1 MSRTFLR
8 PSSLPEASTM
18 RVNSTR
24 APRAH
29 VIRSP
34 LHPLALALLVAC
46 VPASLQAQTVSGD
59 QRFTPVL
66 GQATPLYPQSTTTQN
81 QASDPLFAQPGNVDY
96 RVNAGVDRVV
106 VEVDRDGVPA
116 DGQSPVH
123 VVVQL
128 FNADGSPM
136 QGEAFATIENSG
148 GRIKLADGRTDELGP
163 GQLDAD
169 QATPGVQLPVRNG
182 RAEFDLLAP
191 HDPQDVLLRVTAG
204 GQSAEGVVGFVPE
217 MRDMIA
223 TGLIEG
229 VINFRRNGNGL
240 LNSSQQGDG
249 FEREIRRWEKQFNN
263 GKANGAARAA
273 FFVKGTIQ
281 GKYLLTAAY
290 DSDKEVRARLLR
302 DIQPEEFYPVY
313 GDASLRGFD
322 ARSAERLYVR
332 VDQDRSYLLYGDF
345 QTGDNITTTTGVD
358 FGSRAA
364 QRVLGTYNRTA
375 TGLGWHFENERVRGN
390 VFAIE
395 DSLRQVIEELPASGS
410 GPYGLRNNAV
420 LEGSERVE
428 VVVRDR
434 DQPSRIVSVRPLAR
448 LVDYSFEP
456 FSGRIL
462 LASFLPSFDS
472 DLNPVSLRIT
482 YELDQ
487 GTEKFLV
494 LGADAQLRV
503 GENGEVGGSVVDD
516 RNPFAEFQMGSAN
529 VGYRLGE
536 NTWLVAEAARTR
548 SEVNTNSI
556 NQYGTPAL
564 QGLSGLVEGD
574 AWRVELGHAGKA
586 FDFKA
591 FAGQSDPE
599 FNNQA
604 SPLYGGRGEYSL
616 STRYRLNER
625 FELYADALRSEDR
638 NPDGGERESAS
649 AGTRVKVTDKLTLDF
664 GYRAIRETVG
674 AYYTWATNSGYGNIG
689 GLSGG
694 YATGAGGG
702 ALGYG
707 QQPLDP
713 LTGLPI
719 IQNGASNDV
728 ASGLPVGTEL
738 SSDMVRFGLGYRA
751 SDRLSLGGEVEQ
763 DIHGEDRNRIA
774 LGADYQLRERS
785 RLYGR
790 YEKQTGISGVNGLTQ
805 DGREANTLA
814 VGVDTSFLRDTTLFS
829 EYRLRDAIAGRDIQ
843 AASGVRNRWDISEG
857 LRLDTSVEHTN
868 VISGNVGDSTGV
880 GLGLDYSANPL
891 WRGSVRLEHRI
902 SDDIEKTPTN
912 EGYHTTLLQFL
923 AARKLNRD
931 WTVLARNYLLRTVY
945 EARGDVLQDRFQI
958 GAAYRDTDTNRVNAL
973 ARYEYKLEKDESG
986 MDSGGFGSDTG
997 QEVRTAAHIV
1007 SAHADWHPSRPW
1019 WLTGRVAA
1027 KWQKDRF
1034 VYADT
1039 GSVDDDFNAVLLS
1052 GRVVYDV
1059 TENWDIG
1066 VLASTFRGQDGAN
1079 QYAFGVEVGRL
1090 LRQNLWLSVGYNA
1103 TGFRGDTDLTGY
1115 EYTQQG
1121 AFIRLRFKFDEDLF
1135 IREDARYRDPVRA
1148 GATP

>member
-1 MSRTFLR
+1 MSRTAAPT
-8 PSSLPEASTM
+8 PSLIKAKPMRAS
-18 RVNSTR
+18 RLSVK
-24 APRAH
+24 
-29 VIRSP
+29 
-34 LHPLALALLVAC
+34 PLALALSLVIAP
-46 VPASLQAQTVSGD
+46 VAAQNVSGD

-66 GQATPLYPQSTTTQN
+66 GQGTPLFPQSPQSQQTGS
-81 QASDPLFAQPGNVDY
+81 QALYAQPGNVDY
-96 RVNAGVDRVV
+96 RVNTGVDRVV

-123 VVVQL
+123 VVVHL
-128 FNADGSPM
+128 YGADGQPLS
-136 QGEAFATIENSG
+136 GEAFATIENSG
-148 GRIKLADGRTDELGP
+148 GRIKLPDGRTDELGP
-163 GQLDAD
+163 GRLDAD
-169 QATPGVQLPVRNG
+169 KVTPGVQLPVRDG
-182 RAEFDLLAP
+182 KAEFELLAP
-191 HDPQDVLLRVTAG
+191 HDPQDVLLRVTSGAH
-204 GQSAEGVVGFVPE
+204 SAEGVIGFVPE
-217 MRDMIA
+217 MREMIA

-240 LNSSQQGDG
+240 INNSQYGDG

-263 GKANGAARAA
+263 GKANGSARAA
-273 FFVKGTIQ
+273 FFVKGRIK
-281 GKYLLTAAY
+281 GEYLLTAAY

-332 VDQDRSYLLYGDF
+332 VDKDRSYLLYGDF
-345 QTGDNITTTTGVD
+345 QTGDSISTQTGVD
-358 FGSRAA
+358 FGERAS

-375 TGLGWHFENERVRGN
+375 TGLGWHFENARVRGN

-434 DQPSRIVSVRPLAR
+434 NQPSRIVSVRPLAR

-462 LASFLPSFDS
+462 LNSFLPSFDS

-503 GENGEVGGSVVDD
+503 GENGEIGGSYVDD
-516 RNPFAEFQMGSAN
+516 RNPFAAFEMGSAN
-529 VGYRLGE
+529 VGYRFGA

-574 AWRVELGHAGKA
+574 AWRVEFGHAGK
-586 FDFKA
+586 DLDLKL
-591 FAGQSDPE
+591 FAGRSDPE
-599 FNNQA
+599 FNNPA

-616 STRYRLNER
+616 TTRYRLNER
-625 FELYADALRSEDR
+625 FELYAEALRSEDR
-638 NPDGGERESAS
+638 NPDGGERDAGSV
-649 AGTRVKVTDKLTLDF
+649 GTRFKATEKLTFDF

-674 AYYTWATNSGYGNIG
+674 AYYTWATNSGYGNLG

-702 ALGYG
+702 VLGYG

-719 IQNGASNDV
+719 ISSGNPNDV
-728 ASGLPVGTEL
+728 TSGLPVGTEL
-738 SSDMVRFGLGYRA
+738 SSDMLRFGVGYRA

-805 DGREANTLA
+805 DGREADTMA
-814 VGVDTSFLRDTTLFS
+814 FGVDTSFVKDTQLFS
-829 EYRLRDAIAGRDIQ
+829 EYRLRDAISGRDIQ
-843 AASGVRNRWDISEG
+843 AASGVRNNWDIREG
-857 LRLDTSVEHTN
+857 VRLSSSLEHTN
-868 VISGNVGDSTGV
+868 VISGDVGDSTGA
-880 GLGLDYSANPL
+880 GLALDYSANPL
-891 WRGSVRLEHRI
+891 WRGSIRVEHRI
-902 SDDIEKTPTN
+902 SDDVMETPTD
-912 EGYHTTLLQFL
+912 EGYNTTLLQFL

-945 EARGDVLQDRFQI
+945 DARGDVLQDRFQI

-986 MDSGGFGSDTG
+986 MDGTGFGSDTG
-997 QEVRTAAHIV
+997 QDIRTSAHII

-1019 WLTGRVAA
+1019 WLTGRIAA
-1027 KWQKDRF
+1027 KWQKDSF
-1034 VYADT
+1034 FFADT
-1039 GSVDDDFNAVLLS
+1039 GRVDDEFRAVLLS
-1052 GRVVYDV
+1052 GRIVYDI

-1066 VLASTFRGQDGAN
+1066 VLGSTFRGQDGAN
-1079 QYAFGVEVGRL
+1079 KYAFGIEVGRL

-1103 TGFRGDTDLTGY
+1103 TGFRGDQDLTGY

-1135 IREDARYRDPVRA
+1135 RRDDVRYRDPVR
-1148 GATP
+1148 

>member
-1 MSRTFLR
+1 MSRTPRSARVRQARNPMR
-8 PSSLPEASTM
+8 PERFSRKPLSLALSLVLVPT
-18 RVNSTR
+18 
-24 APRAH
+24 
-29 VIRSP
+29 
-34 LHPLALALLVAC
+34 LALA
-46 VPASLQAQTVSGD
+46 QNVSGD

-66 GQATPLYPQSTTTQN
+66 GQATPLFPQSPQSR
-81 QASDPLFAQPGNVDY
+81 QAGSQALYAQPGNVDY
-96 RVNAGVDRVV
+96 RVNAGVQRVV

-123 VVVQL
+123 VVVHL
-128 FNADGSPM
+128 YGADGKPLA
-136 QGEAFATIENSG
+136 GESFATIENSG
-148 GRIKLADGRTDELGP
+148 GRIKLPDGRTDELGP
-163 GQLDAD
+163 GRLDAD
-169 QATPGVQLPVRNG
+169 RVTPGVQLPVRDG

-204 GQSAEGVVGFVPE
+204 GETAEGVVGFVPE
-217 MRDMIA
+217 MREMIA

-229 VINFRRNGNGL
+229 VINFRRKGDHLIDG
-240 LNSSQQGDG
+240 STRGDG

-273 FFVKGTIQ
+273 FFVKGRIK
-281 GKYLLTAAY
+281 GEYLLTAAY

-332 VDQDRSYLLYGDF
+332 VDKERSYLLYGDF
-345 QTGDNITTTTGVD
+345 QTGDSIATQTGVD
-358 FGSRAA
+358 SGARAP

-395 DSLRQVIEELPASGS
+395 DSLRQIIEELPSQGS

-434 DQPSRIVSVRPLAR
+434 NQPSRIVSVRPLGR

-462 LASFLPSFDS
+462 LNSFLPSFDA

-487 GTEKFLV
+487 GTEKFWV
-494 LGADAQLRV
+494 VGGDAQLRV
-503 GENGEVGGSVVDD
+503 GENGEIGGSYVDD
-516 RNPFAEFQMGSAN
+516 RNPFASFEMGSAN

-564 QGLSGLVEGD
+564 QGLSGLVEGN
-574 AWRVELGHAGKA
+574 AWRVEFGHAGGKA
-586 FDFKA
+586 DLKL
-591 FAGQSDPE
+591 FAGQS
-599 FNNQA
+599 A

-616 STRYRLNER
+616 TTRYRLNER
-625 FELYADALRSEDR
+625 FELYAEGLRSEDR
-638 NPDGGERESAS
+638 NPDGGERNAGSI
-649 AGTRVKVTDKLTLDF
+649 GTRIKATDKLTLDF

-674 AYYTWATNSGYGNIG
+674 AYYTWATNSGYGNLG

-719 IQNGASNDV
+719 ISSGNPNDV

-738 SSDMVRFGLGYRA
+738 SSDMLRVGVGYRA
-751 SDRLSLGGEVEQ
+751 SERLSLGGEVEQ
-763 DIHGEDRNRIA
+763 DIHGEDRNRVA
-774 LGADYQLRERS
+774 FGLDYQLRERS

-805 DGREANTLA
+805 DGREADTVAL
-814 VGVDTSFLRDTTLFS
+814 GVDTTFMRDTQLFS

-843 AASGVRNRWDISEG
+843 AASGMRNRWDLAEG
-857 LRLDTSVEHTN
+857 LRLDTSLEHTN

-880 GLGLDYSANPL
+880 GVALDYSANPL
-891 WRGSVRLEHRI
+891 WRGNIRLEHRI
-902 SDDIEKTPTN
+902 SDDVADTPVD
-912 EGYHTTLLQFL
+912 EAYHTTLLQFL

-945 EARGDVLQDRFQI
+945 AARGDVLQDRFQV
-958 GAAYRDTDTNRVNAL
+958 GLAYRDTDTNRINAL

-986 MDSGGFGSDTG
+986 MDGSGFGSDTG
-997 QEVRTAAHIV
+997 QEIRTSAHIV

-1027 KWQKDRF
+1027 KWQKDSF
-1034 VYADT
+1034 FYADT
-1039 GSVDDDFNAVLLS
+1039 GRVNDDFNAVLLS
-1052 GRVVYDV
+1052 GRIVYDI
-1059 TENWDIG
+1059 TEKWDIG
-1066 VLASTFRGQDGAN
+1066 VLASTFRGQYGAN

-1103 TGFRGDTDLTGY
+1103 TGFRGDEDLTGY

-1135 IREDARYRDPVRA
+1135 RREDARYRDPVR
-1148 GATP
+1148 

>member
-1 MSRTFLR
+1 MSRTAFR
-8 PSSLPEASTM
+8 PSTSFEATPMHASRRPTI
-18 RVNSTR
+18 N
-24 APRAH
+24 
-29 VIRSP
+29 
-34 LHPLALALLVAC
+34 PLALALALAIAPVLAT
-46 VPASLQAQTVSGD
+46 AQTVGGD
-59 QRFTPVL
+59 QRFTPIL
-66 GQATPLYPQSTTTQN
+66 GEATPLFPQSPQTQDN
-81 QASDPLFAQPGNVDY
+81 ASQPLYAQPGNVDY

-123 VVVQL
+123 VVVHL
-128 FNADGSPM
+128 YDADGNPM
-136 QGEAFATIENSG
+136 RGESFATLENSG

-163 GQLDAD
+163 GRLDAD
-169 QATPGVQLPVRNG
+169 KVTPGVQLPIRDG
-182 RAEFDLLAP
+182 KAEFDLLAP

-204 GQSAEGVVGFVPE
+204 GQSAEGVIGFVPE
-217 MRDMIA
+217 MREMIA
-223 TGLIEG
+223 TGLLEG
-229 VINFRRNGNGL
+229 VINFRRKGNGL
-240 LNSSQQGDG
+240 INGTQQGDG

-273 FFVKGTIQ
+273 FFVKGQIK
-281 GKYLLTAAY
+281 GEYLLTAAY

-332 VDQDRSYLLYGDF
+332 VDKDRSYLLYGDF
-345 QTGDNITTTTGVD
+345 QTGDNLATQTGVD
-358 FGSRAA
+358 FGSQAA
-364 QRVLGTYNRTA
+364 QRTLGTYNRTA

-395 DSLRQVIEELPASGS
+395 DSLRQVIEELPTAGS

-428 VVVRDR
+428 VIVRDR
-434 DQPSRIVSVRPLAR
+434 NQPSRIVSVRPLAR

-462 LASFLPSFDS
+462 LNSFLPSFDS
-472 DLNPVSLRIT
+472 DLNPLSLRIT

-494 LGADAQLRV
+494 VGADAQLRV
-503 GENGEVGGSVVDD
+503 GKNGEIGGSYVED
-516 RNPFAEFQMGSAN
+516 RNPFAEFEMGSAN
-529 VGYRLGE
+529 IGYRLGA
-536 NTWLVAEAARTR
+536 NTWMVAEVARTQ

-574 AWRVELGHAGKA
+574 AWRVEMGHGGKDL
-586 FDFKA
+586 DFKL

-599 FNNQA
+599 FNNSA

-616 STRYRLNER
+616 TTRYRLTPR
-625 FELYADALRSEDR
+625 VELYAEALRSEDR
-638 NPDGGERESAS
+638 NPDGGERNAAS
-649 AGTRVKVTDKLTLDF
+649 AGTRVKVNEKLTLDF

-674 AYYTWATNSGYGNIG
+674 AYYTWATNTGYGNVG

-719 IQNGASNDV
+719 ISNGNPNDV

-738 SSDMVRFGLGYRA
+738 SSDMLRIGAGYRA
-751 SDRLSLGGEVEQ
+751 SDRFTLGAEVEQ
-763 DIHGEDRNRIA
+763 DIHGQDRDRIA

-814 VGVDTSFLRDTTLFS
+814 LGVDTTFIKDTQLFS

-880 GLGLDYSANPL
+880 GLALDYSANPL

-902 SDDIEKTPTN
+902 SDDIVGTPTD
-912 EGYHTTLLQFL
+912 EGYNTTLLQFL

-931 WTVLARNYLLRTVY
+931 WTILARNYLLRTDY
-945 EARGDVLQDRFQI
+945 DARGDVLQDRFQI

-986 MDSGGFGSDTG
+986 MDGSGFGSDTG
-997 QEVRTAAHIV
+997 QDIRTSAHIV

-1019 WLTGRVAA
+1019 WLTGRIAA
-1027 KWQKDRF
+1027 KWQQDSF
-1034 VYADT
+1034 FYADT
-1039 GSVDDDFNAVLLS
+1039 GRVDDDFNAVLLS
-1052 GRVVYDV
+1052 GRVVYDI

-1066 VLASTFRGQDGAN
+1066 VLGATFRGQDGAN
-1079 QYAFGVEVGRL
+1079 QYAFGLEVGRL
-1090 LRQNLWLSVGYNA
+1090 LRQNLWLSVGYNS
-1103 TGFRGDTDLTGY
+1103 TGFRGDEDLTGY

-1121 AFIRLRFKFDEDLF
+1121 AFVRLRFKFDEDLF
-1135 IREDARYRDPVRA
+1135 RRDDVRYRDPVR
-1148 GATP
+1148 

>member
-1 MSRTFLR
+1 MSRAAFPTPFLI
-8 PSSLPEASTM
+8 EAKPM
-18 RVNSTR
+18 REYRLSVK
-24 APRAH
+24 
-29 VIRSP
+29 P
-34 LHPLALALLVAC
+34 LVLALSLVVTPAL
-46 VPASLQAQTVSGD
+46 AQNVSGD

-66 GQATPLYPQSTTTQN
+66 GQGTPLFPQSPQTQN
-81 QASDPLFAQPGNVDY
+81 TGSQALYAQPGNVDY
-96 RVNAGVDRVV
+96 RVNTGVDRVV

-123 VVVQL
+123 VVVHL
-128 FNADGSPM
+128 YGADGQPLS
-136 QGEAFATIENSG
+136 GEAFATIENSG
-148 GRIKLADGRTDELGP
+148 GRIKLPDGRTDELGP
-163 GQLDAD
+163 GRLDAD
-169 QATPGVQLPVRNG
+169 KVTPGVQLPVRDG
-182 RAEFDLLAP
+182 KAEFELLAP
-191 HDPQDVLLRVTAG
+191 HDPQDVLLRVTSGAH
-204 GQSAEGVVGFVPE
+204 SAEGVVGFVPE
-217 MRDMIA
+217 MREMIA

-229 VINFRRNGNGL
+229 VVNFRRNGSGL
-240 LNSSQQGDG
+240 INNSQYGDG

-273 FFVKGTIQ
+273 FFVKGRIK
-281 GKYLLTAAY
+281 GEYLLTAAY

-332 VDQDRSYLLYGDF
+332 VDKDRSYLLYGDF
-345 QTGDNITTTTGVD
+345 QTGDSISTQTGVD
-358 FGSRAA
+358 FGERAS

-375 TGLGWHFENERVRGN
+375 TGLGWHFENARVRGN

-395 DSLRQVIEELPASGS
+395 DSLRQVIEELSAQGS

-434 DQPSRIVSVRPLAR
+434 NQPSRIVSVRPLAR

-462 LASFLPSFDS
+462 LNSFLPSFDS

-494 LGADAQLRV
+494 LGADAQLRL
-503 GENGEVGGSVVDD
+503 GENGEVGGSYVDD
-516 RNPFAEFQMGSAN
+516 RNPFAAFEMGSAN
-529 VGYRLGE
+529 VGYRFGD

-548 SEVNTNSI
+548 SEVNTNTI

-564 QGLSGLVEGD
+564 EGLSGLVEGN
-574 AWRVELGHAGKA
+574 AWRVEFGHVGKR
-586 FDFKA
+586 FDA
-591 FAGQSDPE
+591 RVFAGQSDPE
-599 FNNQA
+599 FNNPS
-604 SPLYGGRGEYSL
+604 SPLYGGRGEFNVD
-616 STRYRLNER
+616 TVYRIAPRL
-625 FELYADALRSEDR
+625 ELYAEALRSEDR
-638 NPDGGERESAS
+638 NPDGGERDAGSV
-649 AGTRVKVTDKLTLDF
+649 GTRIKATDRLTLDF

-674 AYYTWATNSGYGNIG
+674 AYYTWATNSGYGNLG

-694 YATGAGGG
+694 YATGGGGG
-702 ALGYG
+702 ALGFG

-719 IQNGASNDV
+719 ISSGNPNDV

-738 SSDMVRFGLGYRA
+738 SSDMLRIGAGYRVN
-751 SDRLSLGGEVEQ
+751 DHFSLGGEVEQ

-790 YEKQTGISGVNGLTQ
+790 YEKQTGISGINGLTQ
-805 DGREANTLA
+805 DGREADTMA
-814 VGVDTSFLRDTTLFS
+814 FGVDTSFVKDTQLFS
-829 EYRLRDAIAGRDIQ
+829 EYRLRDAISGRDIQ
-843 AASGVRNRWDISEG
+843 AASGVRNNWDIREG
-857 LRLDTSVEHTN
+857 MRLSSSLEHTN
-868 VISGNVGDSTGV
+868 VISGDVGDSTGV
-880 GLGLDYSANPL
+880 GLALDYSANPL
-891 WRGSVRLEHRI
+891 WRGSIRVEHRI
-902 SDDIEKTPTN
+902 SDDVMETPTD
-912 EGYHTTLLQFL
+912 EGYNTTLLQFL

-945 EARGDVLQDRFQI
+945 DARGDVLQDRFQI

-986 MDSGGFGSDTG
+986 MDGTGFGSDTG
-997 QEVRTAAHIV
+997 QDIRTSAHII

-1027 KWQKDRF
+1027 KWQKDSF
-1034 VYADT
+1034 FYADT
-1039 GSVDDDFNAVLLS
+1039 GRADDDFNAVLLS
-1052 GRVVYDV
+1052 GRIVYDI

-1066 VLASTFRGQDGAN
+1066 VLGSTFRGQDGAN

-1090 LRQNLWLSVGYNA
+1090 LRQNLWLSAGYNA
-1103 TGFRGDTDLTGY
+1103 TGFRGDPDLTGY

-1135 IREDARYRDPVRA
+1135 RRDDVRYRDPVR
-1148 GATP
+1148 

>member
-1 MSRTFLR
+1 MSRVSSR
-8 PSSLPEASTM
+8 PSSLPEAKPM
-18 RVNSTR
+18 RVTR
-24 APRAH
+24 H
-29 VIRSP
+29 SHHP
-34 LHPLALALLVAC
+34 LAFALALAL
-46 VPASLQAQTVSGD
+46 VPTLATAQTVSGD

-66 GQATPLYPQSTTTQN
+66 GQGTPLFPQSPQLQDT
-81 QASDPLFAQPGNVDY
+81 ASQPLYAQPGNVDY

-116 DGQSPVH
+116 DGQSPVR

-128 FNADGSPM
+128 FGADGKPLA
-136 QGEAFATIENSG
+136 GEAFATLEHTG

-163 GQLDAD
+163 GRLDAD
-169 QATPGVQLPVRNG
+169 KVTPGVQLPVRDG
-182 RAEFDLLAP
+182 RAEFELLAP
-191 HDPQDVLLRVTAG
+191 HDPQDVLLRVTSGAH
-204 GQSAEGVVGFVPE
+204 SAEGVVGFVPE

-229 VINFRRNGNGL
+229 VINFRRNGDGLMNGT
-240 LNSSQQGDG
+240 QRGDG
-249 FEREIRRWEKQFNN
+249 FEREIRRWEKQFNS

-273 FFVKGTIQ
+273 FFAKGTIK
-281 GKYLLTAAY
+281 GEYLLTAAY

-332 VDQDRSYLLYGDF
+332 VDKGRSYLLYGDF
-345 QTGDNITTTTGVD
+345 QTGDNLATQTGAD
-358 FGSRAA
+358 AGTRAA
-364 QRVLGTYNRTA
+364 PRVLGTYNRTA
-375 TGLGWHFENERVRGN
+375 TGLGWHFENARVRGN

-395 DSLRQVIEELPASGS
+395 DSLRQVIEELPAAGS

-434 DQPSRIVSVRPLAR
+434 NQPSRIVSVRPLGR

-462 LASFLPSFDS
+462 LNSFLPSFDS

-503 GENGEVGGSVVDD
+503 GERGEIGGSYVDD
-516 RNPFAEFQMGSAN
+516 RNPFAAFEMGSAN
-529 VGYRLGE
+529 IGYKLGA

-548 SEVNTNSI
+548 SEVNTNSV

-564 QGLSGLVEGD
+564 QDLSGLVEGN
-574 AWRVELGHAGKA
+574 AWRVELGHASADVDLKL
-586 FDFKA
+586 

-599 FNNQA
+599 FNNPA

-616 STRYRLNER
+616 TTRWRLNDR
-625 FELYADALRSEDR
+625 FELYAEGLRSEDR
-638 NPDGGERESAS
+638 NPEGGERNAAS
-649 AGTRVKVTDKLTLDF
+649 AGTRVKVTDRLTLDF

-674 AYYTWATNSGYGNIG
+674 AYYTWATSSGYGNIG

-719 IQNGASNDV
+719 ISSGNPNDV

-738 SSDMVRFGLGYRA
+738 SSDMLRIGAGYRA
-751 SDRLSLGGEVEQ
+751 SERFSLGGEVEQ
-763 DIHGEDRNRIA
+763 DIHGQDRNRVA
-774 LGADYQLRERS
+774 LGMDYQLRERS

-805 DGREANTLA
+805 DGREADTVAL
-814 VGVDTSFLRDTTLFS
+814 GVDTSFIKDTQLFS

-843 AASGVRNRWDISEG
+843 AASGMRNRWDLREG
-857 LRLDTSVEHTN
+857 LRLDTSLEHTN
-868 VISGNVGDSTGV
+868 VISGNVGDSTGIGV
-880 GLGLDYSANPL
+880 ALDYSANPL
-891 WRGSVRLEHRI
+891 WRGNVRLEHRI
-902 SDDIEKTPTN
+902 SDDVAGTPTN
-912 EGYHTTLLQFL
+912 EAYNTTLLQFL
-923 AARKLNRD
+923 AARKLSRD
-931 WTVLARNYLLRTVY
+931 WTLLARNYLLRTEY
-945 EARGDVLQDRFQI
+945 DARGDVLQDRFQI

-986 MDSGGFGSDTG
+986 MDGSGFGSDTG
-997 QEVRTAAHIV
+997 QDIRTSAHIV

-1027 KWQKDRF
+1027 KWQQDSF
-1034 VYADT
+1034 FYADT
-1039 GSVDDDFNAVLLS
+1039 GRVDDDFNAVLVS
-1052 GRVVYDV
+1052 GRVVYDI

-1066 VLASTFRGQDGAN
+1066 VLGSAFRGQDGAN

-1090 LRQNLWLSVGYNA
+1090 LRQNLWLSAGYNA
-1103 TGFRGDTDLTGY
+1103 TGFRGDEDLSGY

-1135 IREDARYRDPVRA
+1135 RRDDVRYRDPVR
-1148 GATP
+1148 

>member
-1 MSRTFLR
+1 MSRTPR
-8 PSSLPEASTM
+8 SARVRQARKTM
-18 RVNSTR
+18 RPQPFSR
-24 APRAH
+24 K
-29 VIRSP
+29 P
-34 LHPLALALLVAC
+34 LSLALSLVLM
-46 VPASLQAQTVSGD
+46 PAMAMAQNVSGD

-66 GQATPLYPQSTTTQN
+66 GQATPLFPQSPQSQ
-81 QASDPLFAQPGNVDY
+81 QATSQPLYAQPGNVDY
-96 RVNAGVDRVV
+96 RANAGVQRVV

-123 VVVQL
+123 VVIQL
-128 FNADGSPM
+128 FGADGKPLA
-136 QGEAFATIENSG
+136 GEAFATVENSG
-148 GRIKLADGRTDELGP
+148 GRIKLPDGRTDELGP
-163 GQLDAD
+163 GHLDAD
-169 QATPGVQLPVRNG
+169 KVTPGVQVPVRDG

-191 HDPQDVLLRVTAG
+191 HDPQDVLLRVTSG
-204 GQSAEGVVGFVPE
+204 GETAEGVVGFVPE
-217 MRDMIA
+217 MREMIA

-229 VINFRRNGNGL
+229 VINFRRKGDNLIDG
-240 LNSSQQGDG
+240 STRGDG

-273 FFVKGTIQ
+273 FFVKGRIK
-281 GKYLLTAAY
+281 GEYLLTAAY

-332 VDQDRSYLLYGDF
+332 VDNGRNYLLYGDF
-345 QTGDNITTTTGVD
+345 QTGDSIATQTGVG
-358 FGSRAA
+358 FGERAP

-375 TGLGWHFENERVRGN
+375 TGLGWHFENARVRGN

-395 DSLRQVIEELPASGS
+395 DSLRQVIEELPSQGS

-434 DQPSRIVSVRPLAR
+434 NQPSRIVSVRPLAR

-462 LASFLPSFDS
+462 LNSFLPSFDG

-487 GTEKFLV
+487 GTEKFWV
-494 LGADAQLRV
+494 VGGDAQLRV
-503 GENGEVGGSVVDD
+503 GQNGEIGGSYVDD
-516 RNPFAEFQMGSAN
+516 RNPFASFEMGSAN

-564 QGLSGLVEGD
+564 QGLSGLVEGN
-574 AWRVELGHAGKA
+574 AWRVELGHAGK
-586 FDFKA
+586 KA
-591 FAGQSDPE
+591 DLKLFAGQSDPE

-616 STRYRLNER
+616 TTRYRLNER
-625 FELYADALRSEDR
+625 FELYAEGLRSEDR
-638 NPDGGERESAS
+638 NPDGGERNAGSV
-649 AGTRVKVTDKLTLDF
+649 GTRVKVTDKLTLDF

-674 AYYTWATNSGYGNIG
+674 AYYTWATNSGYGNLG

-719 IQNGASNDV
+719 ISNGNPNDV

-738 SSDMVRFGLGYRA
+738 SSDMLRFGVGYRA
-751 SDRLSLGGEVEQ
+751 SDRLNLGGEVEQ

-774 LGADYQLRERS
+774 LGVDFQLRERS

-805 DGREANTLA
+805 DGREADTVAL
-814 VGVDTSFLRDTTLFS
+814 GVDTSFLRDTQLFS

-843 AASGVRNRWDISEG
+843 AASGMRNRWDLREG
-857 LRLDTSVEHTN
+857 LRLDTSLEHTN
-868 VISGNVGDSTGV
+868 VISGNVGDSTGI
-880 GLGLDYSANPL
+880 GIALDYSANPL
-891 WRGSVRLEHRI
+891 WRGNIRLEHRI
-902 SDDIEKTPTN
+902 SDDVAETPTDEAYN
-912 EGYHTTLLQFL
+912 TTLLQFL

-945 EARGDVLQDRFQI
+945 AARGDVLQDRFQV
-958 GAAYRDTDTNRVNAL
+958 GVAYRDTDTNRINAL

-986 MDSGGFGSDTG
+986 MDGSGFGSDTG
-997 QEVRTAAHIV
+997 QDIRTSAHIV

-1027 KWQKDRF
+1027 KWQQDSF
-1034 VYADT
+1034 FYADT
-1039 GSVDDDFNAVLLS
+1039 GRVNDDFRAVLLS
-1052 GRVVYDV
+1052 GRVVYDI

-1066 VLASTFRGQDGAN
+1066 VLASTFRGQYGAN

-1103 TGFRGDTDLTGY
+1103 TGFRGDEDLTGY

-1135 IREDARYRDPVRA
+1135 RREDARYRDPVR
-1148 GATP
+1148 

>member
-1 MSRTFLR
+1 MSRCLPR
-8 PSSLPEASTM
+8 PSSLAEIQSMPAS
-18 RVNSTR
+18 
-24 APRAH
+24 PR
-29 VIRSP
+29 RN
-34 LHPLALALLVAC
+34 LHPLALALMLAMA
-46 VPASLQAQTVSGD
+46 PPLATAQTVSGD

-66 GQATPLYPQSTTTQN
+66 GQAAPLYPQSP
-81 QASDPLFAQPGNVDY
+81 ASPGPSAQVLHAQPGNVDY
-96 RVNAGVDRVV
+96 GVNASVERVL

-116 DGQSPVH
+116 DGQSPVKVTVH
-123 VVVQL
+123 LYQ
-128 FNADGSPM
+128 ADGRPM
-136 QGEAFATIENSG
+136 QGDAFATIEHIG
-148 GRIKLADGRTDELGP
+148 GRIKLPDGRTDELGP
-163 GQLDAD
+163 GRLDAD
-169 QATPGVQLPVRNG
+169 KATPGVQLPVRG
-182 RAEFDLLAP
+182 GKAEFELLAP

-204 GQSAEGVVGFVPE
+204 GHSAEGVIGFVPE
-217 MRDMIA
+217 MRELIA

-229 VINFRRNGNGL
+229 VINFRRKGAGL
-240 LNSSQQGDG
+240 VVDGPRGDG
-249 FEREIRRWEKQFNN
+249 FEREIRRWERQFNR

-273 FFVKGTIQ
+273 FFAKGRIK
-281 GKYLLTAAY
+281 GEYLLTAAY

-302 DIQPEEFYPVY
+302 DIRPEEFYPVY
-313 GDASLRGFD
+313 GDAALRGFD

-332 VDQDRSYLLYGDF
+332 VDKDRSYLLYGDF
-345 QTGDNITTTTGVD
+345 QTGINIATHSGAD
-358 FGSRAA
+358 AGSQAA
-364 QRVLGTYNRTA
+364 ARVLGTYNRTA
-375 TGLGWHFENERVRGN
+375 TGLGWHFENARVRGN

-395 DSLRQVIEELPASGS
+395 DSLRQVIEELPAAGS

-434 DQPSRIVSVRPLAR
+434 NQPSRIVSVRPLAR

-462 LASFLPSFDS
+462 LASFLPAFDS

-503 GENGEVGGSVVDD
+503 GGNGEIGGAYVDD
-516 RNPFAEFQMGSAN
+516 RNPFAAFEMGSAN
-529 VGYRLGE
+529 LGYRFGD

-548 SEVNTNSI
+548 SEVNTNSV

-564 QGLSGLVEGD
+564 QGLSGRVEGD
-574 AWRVELGHAGKA
+574 AWRVELGHAGRRLDLKL
-586 FDFKA
+586 
-591 FAGQSDPE
+591 FAGRSDPE
-599 FNNQA
+599 FNNPA

-616 STRYRLNER
+616 ATRWRLGER
-625 FELYADALRSEDR
+625 FELYAEGLRSEDR
-638 NPDGGERESAS
+638 NPDGGERNAAS
-649 AGTRVKVTDKLTLDF
+649 AGTRVKVTDRLTLDF

-674 AYYTWATNSGYGNIG
+674 AYYTWATASGYGHIG

-702 ALGYG
+702 ALGFG

-719 IQNGASNDV
+719 ISGGNPNDV

-738 SSDMVRFGLGYRA
+738 SSDMLRVGLGYRA
-751 SDRLSLGGEVEQ
+751 SDRFSIGGEVEQ
-763 DIHGEDRNRIA
+763 DIHGEDRSRVA
-774 LGADYQLRERS
+774 LGLDYRLRERS
-785 RLYGR
+785 RVYGR

-805 DGREANTLA
+805 DGREADTVAL
-814 VGVDTSFLRDTTLFS
+814 GVDTSFLRDTQLFS

-843 AASGVRNRWDISEG
+843 AASGMRNRWDLREG
-857 LRLDTSVEHTN
+857 LRLDTTLEHTK
-868 VISGNVGDSTGV
+868 VISGNIGDSTGV
-880 GLGLDYSANPL
+880 GLALDYSANPL
-891 WRGSVRLEHRI
+891 WRGGVRLEHRI
-902 SDDIEKTPTN
+902 SDDVAGTPAD
-912 EGYHTTLLQFL
+912 EGYSTTLLQFL
-923 AARKLNRD
+923 AARKLGRD
-931 WTVLARNYLLRTVY
+931 WTALARNYLLRTEY
-945 EARGDVLQDRFQI
+945 DARGDVLQDRFQI
-958 GAAYRDTDTNRVNAL
+958 GLAYRDTDTNRVNAL

-986 MDSGGFGSDTG
+986 MDGSGWGLDTG
-997 QEVRTAAHIV
+997 QDIRSSAHIV

-1027 KWQKDRF
+1027 KWQRDSF
-1034 VYADT
+1034 FHADT
-1039 GSVDDDFNAVLLS
+1039 GRSDDEFHAVLLS
-1052 GRVVYDV
+1052 GRLVYDV

-1066 VLASTFRGQDGAN
+1066 VLGSVFRGQNGAN
-1079 QYAFGVEVGRL
+1079 QYALGIEVGRL

-1103 TGFRGDTDLTGY
+1103 TGFRGDADLAGY

-1135 IREDARYRDPVRA
+1135 RREDARYRDPVR
-1148 GATP
+1148 

>member
-1 MSRTFLR
+1 MSRTSAHR
-8 PSSLPEASTM
+8 AHPSRNTSM
-18 RVNSTR
+18 R
-24 APRAH
+24 APRL
-29 VIRSP
+29 S
-34 LHPLALALLVAC
+34 LHPLALALALVVA
-46 VPASLQAQTVSGD
+46 PALTQAQTVAGD

-66 GQATPLYPQSTTTQN
+66 GEATPLFPQSPQL
-81 QASDPLFAQPGNVDY
+81 QANGSQALYAQPGHVDY
-96 RVNAGVDRVV
+96 RVNTGVDRIT
-106 VEVDRDGVPA
+106 VEVSNAGVPA

-123 VVVQL
+123 VIVQL
-128 FNADGSPM
+128 FDADGSPM
-136 QGEAFATIENSG
+136 RGESFATLEHTG
-148 GRIKLADGRTDELGP
+148 GRIKLPDGRTDELGP
-163 GQLDAD
+163 GHLDAD
-169 QATPGVQLPVRNG
+169 DVTPGVQLRVENG

-191 HDPQDVLLRVTAG
+191 HEPQDVLLRVTAG
-204 GQSAEGVVGFVPE
+204 SQSAEGVIGFVPE
-217 MRDMIA
+217 MREMIA
-223 TGLIEG
+223 TGLIDG
-229 VINFRRNGNGL
+229 VINFRRKGDNLITG
-240 LNSSQQGDG
+240 SQHGDG
-249 FEREIRRWEKQFNN
+249 FEREIRRWEKQFNH

-273 FFVKGTIQ
+273 FFVKGAIK
-281 GKYLLTAAY
+281 GEYLLTAAY
-290 DSDKEVRARLLR
+290 DSDKDVRARLLR

-332 VDQDRSYLLYGDF
+332 VDKNRSYLLYGDF
-345 QTGDNITTTTGVD
+345 QTGDNLATQSGVD
-358 FGSRAA
+358 FGARAA
-364 QRVLGTYNRTA
+364 PRVLGTYNRTA

-434 DQPSRIVSVRPLAR
+434 NQPSRIVSVRPLAR

-462 LASFLPSFDS
+462 LGNFLPSFDS

-503 GENGEVGGSVVDD
+503 GERAEIGGSYVDD
-516 RNPFAEFQMGSAN
+516 RNPFAAFEMGSAN
-529 VGYRLGE
+529 VGYRFGQ

-564 QGLSGLVEGD
+564 QGMSGLVEGD

-586 FDFKA
+586 FDLKL
-591 FAGQSDPE
+591 FAGQSDPA
-599 FNNQA
+599 FNNPA
-604 SPLYGGRGEYSL
+604 SPLYGGRGEYSADA
-616 STRYRLNER
+616 RWRLGER
-625 FELYADALRSEDR
+625 FELYVEGLRSEDR
-638 NPDGGERESAS
+638 NPQGGERNAAS
-649 AGTRVKVTDKLTLDF
+649 AGTRVKLTDKLTLDF

-674 AYYTWATNSGYGNIG
+674 AYYTWATQSAYGNIG

-719 IQNGASNDV
+719 ISSGNPNEV

-738 SSDMVRFGLGYRA
+738 SSDMLRIGVGYRA
-751 SDRLSLGGEVEQ
+751 SDRLSLGGEIEQ
-763 DIHGEDRNRIA
+763 DIHDEDGDRLA
-774 LGADYQLRERS
+774 LGIDYQLRERS

-805 DGREANTLA
+805 DGREADTLA
-814 VGVDTSFLRDTTLFS
+814 IGVDTSFIKNTQLFS

-843 AASGVRNRWDISEG
+843 AASGMRNRWDLAEG
-857 LRLDTSVEHTN
+857 VRVDTSLEHTN
-868 VISGNVGDSTGV
+868 VIEGSVGDSTGIGV
-880 GLGLDYSANPL
+880 AMDYSANPL
-891 WRGSVRLEHRI
+891 WRGNVRIEHRI
-902 SDDIEKTPTN
+902 SDDVEETPVN
-912 EGYHTTLLQFL
+912 EAYDTTLLQFL
-923 AARKLNRD
+923 LARKINRD
-931 WTVLARNYLLRTVY
+931 WTVLARNYLLKTDY

-986 MDSGGFGSDTG
+986 MDGSGFGSQTG
-997 QEVRTAAHIV
+997 QDIRTRAHIV

-1027 KWQKDRF
+1027 KWQNDQF
-1034 VYADT
+1034 FYADT
-1039 GSVDDDFNAVLLS
+1039 GRVEDDFHAVLLS
-1052 GRVVYDV
+1052 GRVVYDI

-1066 VLASTFRGQDGAN
+1066 VLASTFRGQRGAN

-1090 LRQNLWLSVGYNA
+1090 LRQNLWLSAGYNA
-1103 TGFRGDTDLTGY
+1103 TGFRGDDDLTGY

-1135 IREDARYRDPVRA
+1135 LREDARYRDPVR
-1148 GATP
+1148 

>member
-8 PSSLPEASTM
+8 PSSLQEASM
-18 RVNSTR
+18 RVTPQR
-24 APRAH
+24 AGRQH

-34 LHPLALALLVAC
+34 FHPLALALLVAC

-66 GQATPLYPQSTTTQN
+66 GQAAPLYPQSTTTQN
-81 QASDPLFAQPGNVDY
+81 QASEPLFAQPGNVDY
-96 RVNAGVDRVV
+96 RINAGVDRVV

-136 QGEAFATIENSG
+136 QGDAFATIENSG

-169 QATPGVQLPVRNG
+169 KATPGVQLPVRNG

-240 LNSSQQGDG
+240 LNNSQQGDG

-290 DSDKEVRARLLR
+290 DSDKEVRGRLLR

-395 DSLRQVIEELPASGS
+395 DSLRQVIEELPSSGS

-556 NQYGTPAL
+556 NQYGSPAL

-719 IQNGASNDV
+719 IQSGTSNDV

-774 LGADYQLRERS
+774 LGADFQLRERS

-857 LRLDTSVEHTN
+857 LRLDTSLEHTN
-868 VISGNVGDSTGV
+868 VISGNVGDSTGL

-902 SDDIEKTPTN
+902 SDDIEKTPIN

-931 WTVLARNYLLRTVY
+931 WTILARNYLLRTVY
-945 EARGDVLQDRFQI
+945 ESRGDVLQDRFQI

-1039 GSVDDDFNAVLLS
+1039 GSVDDDFNAVLVS
-1052 GRVVYDV
+1052 GRVVYDI

-1066 VLASTFRGQDGAN
+1066 VLASSFRGQDGAN

-1135 IREDARYRDPVRA
+1135 IREDARYRDPVRS

>member
-1 MSRTFLR
+1 MR
-8 PSSLPEASTM
+8 PQPFVFKPLSLALTAALLPT
-18 RVNSTR
+18 
-24 APRAH
+24 
-29 VIRSP
+29 
-34 LHPLALALLVAC
+34 LALA
-46 VPASLQAQTVSGD
+46 QNVSGD

-66 GQATPLYPQSTTTQN
+66 GQATPLFPQSPQSQSGAS
-81 QASDPLFAQPGNVDY
+81 QALHAQPGNVDY
-96 RVNAGVDRVV
+96 RVNARVDRVV

-123 VVVQL
+123 IVVQVFDAEGKPL
-128 FNADGSPM
+128 R
-136 QGEAFATIENSG
+136 GESFATIEHSG

-163 GQLDAD
+163 GRLDAD
-169 QATPGVQLPVRNG
+169 EVTPGVQLVMRDG

-191 HDPQDVLLRVTAG
+191 HDPQDVLLRITSG
-204 GQSAEGVVGFVPE
+204 SESAEGVIGFVPE
-217 MRDMIA
+217 MRELIA

-229 VINFRRNGNGL
+229 VINFRRKGNL
-240 LNSSQQGDG
+240 LEDGSQRGDG

-273 FFVKGTIQ
+273 FFVKGRIK
-281 GKYLLTAAY
+281 GEYLLTAAY

-332 VDQDRSYLLYGDF
+332 VDRDRSYLLYGDF
-345 QTGDNITTTTGVD
+345 QTGDSIATQTGVD
-358 FGSRAA
+358 FGSRAP

-395 DSLRQVIEELPASGS
+395 DSLRQVIEELAAAGS

-434 DQPSRIVSVRPLAR
+434 NQPSRIVSVRPLAR

-462 LASFLPSFDS
+462 LNSFLPSFDG

-487 GTEKFLV
+487 GTEKFWV
-494 LGADAQLRV
+494 VGGDAQLRV
-503 GENGEVGGSVVDD
+503 GSRGEIGGSYVDD
-516 RNPFAEFQMGSAN
+516 RNPFASFEMGSAN

-574 AWRVELGHAGKA
+574 AWRVELGHAGERLDLKL
-586 FDFKA
+586 

-616 STRYRLNER
+616 ATRYRLNER
-625 FELYADALRSEDR
+625 FELYAEALRSDDR
-638 NPDGGERESAS
+638 NPDGGERESGS
-649 AGTRVKVTDKLTLDF
+649 VGTRIKATDKLTLDF

-694 YATGAGGG
+694 YATGSGGG

-719 IQNGASNDV
+719 ISNGTSNDV

-738 SSDMVRFGLGYRA
+738 SSDMLRIGVGYRA

-763 DIHGEDRNRIA
+763 DIHGEDRNRVA
-774 LGADYQLRERS
+774 LGADFQLRERS

-790 YEKQTGISGVNGLTQ
+790 YERQTGISGVNGLTQ
-805 DGREANTLA
+805 DGREADTMA
-814 VGVDTSFLRDTTLFS
+814 IGVDTSFMRDTQLFS
-829 EYRLRDAIAGRDIQ
+829 EYRLRDAISGRDIQ
-843 AASGVRNRWDISEG
+843 AASGMRNRWDVAEG
-857 LRLDTSVEHTN
+857 VRLDTSLEHTN
-868 VISGNVGDSTGV
+868 VISGNVGDSTGMGV
-880 GLGLDYSANPL
+880 ALDYSANPL
-891 WRGSVRLEHRI
+891 WRGNIRLEHRI
-902 SDDIEKTPTN
+902 SDDVAGTPTD
-912 EGYHTTLLQFL
+912 EGYNTTLLQFL

-931 WTVLARNYLLRTVY
+931 WTVLARNYLLRTAY
-945 EARGDVLQDRFQI
+945 DARGDVLQDRFQI
-958 GAAYRDTDTNRVNAL
+958 GVAYRDTDTNRINAL

-986 MDSGGFGSDTG
+986 MDGTGFASDTG
-997 QEVRTAAHIV
+997 QDIRTRAHIV

-1019 WLTGRVAA
+1019 WLTGRIAA
-1027 KWQKDRF
+1027 KWQQDSF
-1034 VYADT
+1034 FYADT
-1039 GSVDDDFNAVLLS
+1039 GRIDDDFNAVLLS
-1052 GRVVYDV
+1052 GRIVYDI
-1059 TENWDIG
+1059 TEHWDIG
-1066 VLASTFRGQDGAN
+1066 VLGSTFRGQDGAN

-1103 TGFRGDTDLTGY
+1103 TGFDGDEDLSGY

-1121 AFIRLRFKFDEDLF
+1121 AFVRLRFKFDEDLF
-1135 IREDARYRDPVRA
+1135 RKDDVRYRDPVR
-1148 GATP
+1148 

>member
-1 MSRTFLR
+1 MSRFAPR
-8 PSSLPEASTM
+8 PSTPLESRAMRAS
-18 RVNSTR
+18 RPSF
-24 APRAH
+24 
-29 VIRSP
+29 
-34 LHPLALALLVAC
+34 HPLALALALAVTPALV
-46 VPASLQAQTVSGD
+46 QAQAVSGD
-59 QRFTPVL
+59 QRFTPAI
-66 GQATPLYPQSTTTQN
+66 GQATPLYPQSPESQRTAPQ
-81 QASDPLFAQPGNVDY
+81 PLYAQPGNVDY
-96 RVNAGVDRVV
+96 GVNVGVDRVV

-116 DGQSPVH
+116 DGQSPVK

-128 FNADGSPM
+128 YGADGKPM
-136 QGEAFATIENSG
+136 AGESFATIEHSG
-148 GRIKLADGRTDELGP
+148 GRIKLADGRTDEFGP
-163 GQLDAD
+163 GRLDAD
-169 QATPGVQLPVRNG
+169 EVTPGIQLAVRDG
-182 RAEFDLLAP
+182 RAEFELLAP

-204 GQSAEGVVGFVPE
+204 SHSAEGVVGFVPE
-217 MRDMIA
+217 MRELIA

-229 VINFRRNGNGL
+229 VINFRRKGDNLVNGT
-240 LNSSQQGDG
+240 QRGDG
-249 FEREIRRWEKQFNN
+249 FEREIRRWEKQFNS

-273 FFVKGTIQ
+273 FFVKGTIK
-281 GKYLLTAAY
+281 GEYLLTAAY
-290 DSDKEVRARLLR
+290 DSDKDVRARLLR

-332 VDQDRSYLLYGDF
+332 VDKDRSYLLYGDF
-345 QTGDNITTTTGVD
+345 QTGDNIATQTGVD
-358 FGSRAA
+358 VGAQA
-364 QRVLGTYNRTA
+364 GQRVLGTYNRTA
-375 TGLGWHFENERVRGN
+375 TGLGWHFENARVRGN

-395 DSLRQVIEELPASGS
+395 DSLRQVIEELPAAGS

-434 DQPSRIVSVRPLAR
+434 NQPSRIVSVRPLGR

-462 LASFLPSFDS
+462 LNSFLPSFDS

-494 LGADAQLRV
+494 VGADAQLRV
-503 GENGEVGGSVVDD
+503 GANGEIGGSYVDD
-516 RNPFAEFQMGSAN
+516 RNPFAAFEMGSAN
-529 VGYRLGE
+529 VGYKFGA

-548 SEVNTNSI
+548 SEVNTNSV
-556 NQYGTPAL
+556 NQYGTPGL

-586 FDFKA
+586 LDLKL
-591 FAGQSDPE
+591 FAGQSDPA
-599 FNNQA
+599 FNNPA
-604 SPLYGGRGEYSL
+604 SPLYGGRGEYSVT
-616 STRYRLNER
+616 TRWRLTDR
-625 FELYADALRSEDR
+625 FELYAEGLRSEDR
-638 NPDGGERESAS
+638 NPDGGEREAAS

-674 AYYTWATNSGYGNIG
+674 AYYTWATSSGYGNIG

-694 YATGAGGG
+694 YATGSGGG

-719 IQNGASNDV
+719 ISSGNPNDV
-728 ASGLPVGTEL
+728 GSGLPVGTEL
-738 SSDMVRFGLGYRA
+738 SSDMLRIGAGYRA
-751 SDRLSLGGEVEQ
+751 SDRFSIGGEIEQ
-763 DIHGEDRNRIA
+763 DIHGEDRNRVA
-774 LGADYQLRERS
+774 LGMDYQLRERS
-785 RLYGR
+785 RIYGR

-805 DGREANTLA
+805 DGREADTVAL
-814 VGVDTSFLRDTTLFS
+814 GVDTSFIKDTQLFS

-843 AASGVRNRWDISEG
+843 AASGMRNRWDLREG
-857 LRLDTSVEHTN
+857 LRLDTTLEHTN
-868 VISGNVGDSTGV
+868 VISGTIGDSTGI
-880 GLGLDYSANPL
+880 GFALDYSANPL
-891 WRGSVRLEHRI
+891 WRGNVRLEHRI
-902 SDDIEKTPTN
+902 SDDVAGTPTN
-912 EGYHTTLLQFL
+912 EGYNTTLLQFL
-923 AARKLNRD
+923 AARKLSRD
-931 WTVLARNYLLRTVY
+931 WTLLARNYLLRTEY
-945 EARGDVLQDRFQI
+945 DARGDVLQDRFQI

-986 MDSGGFGSDTG
+986 MDGTGFGSDTG
-997 QEVRTAAHIV
+997 QDIRSSAHIV

-1027 KWQKDRF
+1027 KWQQDSF
-1034 VYADT
+1034 FYADT
-1039 GSVDDDFNAVLLS
+1039 GRVDDDFNAVLLS
-1052 GRVVYDV
+1052 GRIVYDI

-1066 VLASTFRGQDGAN
+1066 VLGSTFRGQDGAN

-1090 LRQNLWLSVGYNA
+1090 LRQNLWLSVGYNG
-1103 TGFRGDTDLTGY
+1103 TGFRGDDDLTGY

-1135 IREDARYRDPVRA
+1135 RREDARYRDPVR
-1148 GATP
+1148 

>member
-1 MSRTFLR
+1 MNRTTGAPLF
-8 PSSLPEASTM
+8 PTEAKPM
-18 RVNSTR
+18 R
-24 APRAH
+24 APRLS
-29 VIRSP
+29 VQ
-34 LHPLALALLVAC
+34 PLAFALSLAL
-46 VPASLQAQTVSGD
+46 VPALVQAQNVSGD
-59 QRFTPVL
+59 ERFTPVL
-66 GQATPLYPQSTTTQN
+66 GQATPLFPQSPQTRQ
-81 QASDPLFAQPGNVDY
+81 QDPQPLYAQPGNVDY
-96 RVNAGVDRVV
+96 TVNAGVDRVV

-116 DGQSPVH
+116 DGQSPVR
-123 VVVQL
+123 VVVHL
-128 FNADGSPM
+128 YGADGRPLV
-136 QGEAFATIENSG
+136 GEAYATVENSG
-148 GRIKLADGRTDELGP
+148 GRIKLPDGRTDELGP
-163 GQLDAD
+163 GRLDAD
-169 QATPGVQLPVRNG
+169 RVTPGVQLPVRDG
-182 RAEFDLLAP
+182 RAEFELLAP

-204 GQSAEGVVGFVPE
+204 GQSAEGVIGFVPE
-217 MRDMIA
+217 MRELIA

-229 VINFRRNGNGL
+229 VINFRRNGSGL
-240 LNSSQQGDG
+240 ISNSQSGDG

-273 FFVKGTIQ
+273 FFIKGQVKGE
-281 GKYLLTAAY
+281 YLLTAAY

-302 DIQPEEFYPVY
+302 DIRPEEFYPVY

-332 VDQDRSYLLYGDF
+332 VDKDRSYLLYGDF
-345 QTGDNITTTTGVD
+345 QTGDSIGTQSGVD
-358 FGSRAA
+358 FGARAS
-364 QRVLGTYNRTA
+364 QRVLATYNRTA

-434 DQPSRIVSVRPLAR
+434 NQPSRIVSVRPLAR

-462 LASFLPSFDS
+462 LGSFLPSFDS

-494 LGADAQLRV
+494 MGADAQLRL
-503 GENGEVGGSVVDD
+503 GGNGEIGGSYVDD
-516 RNPFAEFQMGSAN
+516 RNPFAEFKMGSAN
-529 VGYRLGE
+529 VGYRFGA

-564 QGLSGLVEGD
+564 QGLSGLAEGD

-586 FDFKA
+586 LDLKL
-591 FAGQSDPE
+591 FAGRSDPE
-599 FNNQA
+599 FNNPA

-616 STRYRLNER
+616 VTRYRLDER
-625 FELYADALRSEDR
+625 AELYAEALRSEDR
-638 NPDGGERESAS
+638 NPDGGERDAAS
-649 AGTRVKVTDKLTLDF
+649 VGTRLKATDRLTLDF

-674 AYYTWATNSGYGNIG
+674 AYYTWANNSGYGNIG

-719 IQNGASNDV
+719 ISSGNRNDI

-738 SSDMVRFGLGYRA
+738 SSDMLRFGVGYRA
-751 SDRLSLGGEVEQ
+751 SDRLSAGGEVER
-763 DIHGEDRNRIA
+763 DIHGEDRNRVA

-785 RLYGR
+785 RIYGR
-790 YEKQTGISGVNGLTQ
+790 FERQTGISGVNGLTQ
-805 DGREANTLA
+805 DGREANTMA
-814 VGVDTSFLRDTTLFS
+814 FGVDTSFVKDTQLFS
-829 EYRLRDAIAGRDIQ
+829 EYRLRDAISGRDIQ
-843 AASGVRNRWDISEG
+843 AASGVRNHWDVREG
-857 LRLDTSVEHTN
+857 MRLSSSLEHTN
-868 VISGNVGDSTGV
+868 VISGAVGDSTGA
-880 GLGLDYSANPL
+880 GLALDYSANPL
-891 WRGSVRLEHRI
+891 WRGSIRLEHRI
-902 SDDIEKTPTN
+902 SDDVMATPAD
-912 EGYHTTLLQFL
+912 EGYDTTLLQFL

-931 WTVLARNYLLRTVY
+931 WTVLARNYLLRTSY
-945 EARGDVLQDRFQI
+945 DARGDVLQDRFQV

-986 MDSGGFGSDTG
+986 MDGSGFGSDTG
-997 QEVRTAAHIV
+997 QDIRTSAHIV

-1027 KWQKDRF
+1027 KWQKDSF
-1034 VYADT
+1034 LYADT
-1039 GSVDDDFNAVLLS
+1039 GRVDDDFNAVLVS
-1052 GRVVYDV
+1052 GRVVYDI

-1066 VLASTFRGQDGAN
+1066 VLASTFRGQGGAN

-1090 LRQNLWLSVGYNA
+1090 LRQNLWLSAGYNA
-1103 TGFRGDTDLTGY
+1103 TGFRGDQDLTGY

-1135 IREDARYRDPVRA
+1135 RRDDARYRDPVR
-1148 GATP
+1148 

>member
-1 MSRTFLR
+1 MSRAVSR
-8 PSSLPEASTM
+8 PSFLTEAKPM
-18 RVNSTR
+18 RSSRHT
-24 APRAH
+24 
-29 VIRSP
+29 
-34 LHPLALALLVAC
+34 LHPLALALALAVAPT
-46 VPASLQAQTVSGD
+46 VAMAQSVSGD

-66 GQATPLYPQSTTTQN
+66 GQATPLFPQSPQLQDTGSQ
-81 QASDPLFAQPGNVDY
+81 PLYAQPGNVDY

-128 FNADGSPM
+128 FGADGKPM
-136 QGEAFATIENSG
+136 TGDAFATIEHTG
-148 GRIKLADGRTDELGP
+148 GRIRLPDGRTDELGP
-163 GQLDAD
+163 GRLDAD
-169 QATPGVQLPVRNG
+169 DVTPGVQLPVRDG
-182 RAEFDLLAP
+182 KAEFELLAP
-191 HDPQDVLLRVTAG
+191 HDPQDVLLRVTSG

-229 VINFRRNGNGL
+229 VINFRRNGDGLINGT
-240 LNSSQQGDG
+240 QRGDG

-273 FFVKGTIQ
+273 FFAKGTIK
-281 GKYLLTAAY
+281 GEYLLTAAY

-332 VDQDRSYLLYGDF
+332 VDKDRSYLLYGDF
-345 QTGDNITTTTGVD
+345 QTGENIATQTGVD

-375 TGLGWHFENERVRGN
+375 TGLGWHFENGRVRGN

-395 DSLRQVIEELPASGS
+395 DSLRQVIEELPSSGS
-410 GPYGLRNNAV
+410 GPYDLRNNAV

-434 DQPSRIVSVRPLAR
+434 NQPSRIVSVRPLGR

-462 LASFLPSFDS
+462 LNSFLPSFDS

-503 GENGEVGGSVVDD
+503 GEHGEVGGSYVDD
-516 RNPFAEFQMGSAN
+516 RNPFAAFEMGSAN
-529 VGYRLGE
+529 VGYRLGA

-574 AWRVELGHAGKA
+574 AWRVELGHAGEDLDLKL
-586 FDFKA
+586 

-599 FNNQA
+599 FNNPA

-616 STRYRLNER
+616 VTRYRLNER
-625 FELYADALRSEDR
+625 FELYAEGLRSEDR
-638 NPDGGERESAS
+638 NPDGGERNAAS
-649 AGTRVKVTDKLTLDF
+649 AGTRVKVGDRLTLDF

-674 AYYTWATNSGYGNIG
+674 AYYTWATSNGYGNIG

-719 IQNGASNDV
+719 ISSGNPDAV
-728 ASGLPVGTEL
+728 ESGLPVGTEL
-738 SSDMVRFGLGYRA
+738 SSDMLRFGVGYRA
-751 SDRLSLGGEVEQ
+751 SDRFSIGGEVEQ
-763 DIHGEDRNRIA
+763 DIHGEDRNRVA

-785 RLYGR
+785 RVYGR

-805 DGREANTLA
+805 DGREADTVAL
-814 VGVDTSFLRDTTLFS
+814 GVDTSFIKDTQLFS

-843 AASGVRNRWDISEG
+843 AASGIRNRWDVSEG

-880 GLGLDYSANPL
+880 GVALDYSANPL
-891 WRGSVRLEHRI
+891 WRGSVRVEHRI
-902 SDDIEKTPTN
+902 SDDVAGTPTD
-912 EGYHTTLLQFL
+912 EGYNTTLLQFL
-923 AARKLNRD
+923 AARKLSRD
-931 WTVLARNYLLRTVY
+931 WTVLARNYLLRTEY
-945 EARGDVLQDRFQI
+945 DARGDVLQDRFQI
-958 GAAYRDTDTNRVNAL
+958 GAAYRDTDNNRVNAL

-986 MDSGGFGSDTG
+986 MDGSGFGSDTG
-997 QEVRTAAHIV
+997 QEIRTRAHIV

-1027 KWQKDRF
+1027 KWQQDSF
-1034 VYADT
+1034 FYADT
-1039 GSVDDDFNAVLLS
+1039 GRVDDDFNAVLLS
-1052 GRVVYDV
+1052 GRVVYDI
-1059 TENWDIG
+1059 TEHWDIG
-1066 VLASTFRGQDGAN
+1066 VLGSTFRGQDGAN

-1090 LRQNLWLSVGYNA
+1090 LRQNLWLSAGYNA
-1103 TGFRGDTDLTGY
+1103 TGFRGDQDLTGY

-1135 IREDARYRDPVRA
+1135 RRDDVRYRDPVR
-1148 GATP
+1148 